1 MMYVRSRE
9 IEFRHTEVLRL
20 IRTGRFSTP
29 GLAEKIG
36 VSIPTISRCIESLR
50 NRGYEIRSVRL
61 RGTWRYILLDGP
73 QSDRKIRV
81 GTRRE
86 AHASQ

>member
-1 MMYVRSRE
+1 MLYMRSHE
-9 IEFRHTEVLRL
+9 IELRLTEVLRL

-50 NRGYEIRSVRL
+50 HRGYEIRSVRL
-61 RGTWRYILLDGP
+61 RGAWRYVLLDGP
-73 QSDRKIRV
+73 HSDRKTRI
-81 GTRRE
+81 GNRRE

>member
-1 MMYVRSRE
+1 MLYMRSQE
-9 IEFRHTEVLRL
+9 IEHRLVEVLRL
-20 IRTGRFSTP
+20 IQTGRFSTP

-50 NRGYEIRSVRL
+50 HRGYGIRSVRL
-61 RGTWRYILLDGP
+61 RGRWRYILRGKP
-73 QSDRKIRV
+73 VSGRKTRSGDRR
-81 GTRRE
+81 T

>member
-1 MMYVRSRE
+1 MLYVRSQE
-9 IEFRHTEVLRL
+9 IEHRLVEVLRL

-50 NRGYEIRSVRL
+50 HRGYEIQSVRL
-61 RGTWRYILLDGP
+61 RGAWRYVLLGGSP
-73 QSDRKIRV
+73 SDRK
-81 GTRRE
+81 TRCGDRRIV
-86 AHASQ
+86 HVS

>member
-1 MMYVRSRE
+1 MLYMRSQE
-9 IEFRHTEVLRL
+9 IEHRLVEVLRL
-20 IRTGRFSTP
+20 VRTGRFSTP

-50 NRGYEIRSVRL
+50 HRGYEIRSVRL
-61 RGTWRYILLDGP
+61 RGAWRYVLVGGP
-73 QSDRKIRV
+73 ASDRK
-81 GTRRE
+81 TRSGDRRA